1 VNEYLVIPECN
12 TLIINA
18 NSATKGTAIF
28 FINYKCWILFMPE
41 EIEAKLHV
49 SSGAKKNP
57 QSDLLRPT
65 ADLFIPKI

>member
-1 VNEYLVIPECN
+1 MQIVLKN
-12 TLIINA
+12 
-18 NSATKGTAIF
+18 GTAIF

-49 SSGAKKNP
+49 SIGAKKNP

-65 ADLFIPKI
+65 ADFMYP